1 MFLFI
6 HKTGAGDSERGRS
19 LEVHADEQASVC
31 VPVYS
36 LCSLEGEKLGGAF
49 GSSIWC

>member
-1 MFLFI
+1 M
-6 HKTGAGDSERGRS
+6 
-19 LEVHADEQASVC
+19 HADEQASVC

-36 LCSLEGEKLGGAF
+36 LCSLEGEKLGCAF